1 MVPICIILVV
11 NLGII
16 GCVINLP
23 PFLRLIPVMK
33 ASFVEFM
40 FFLEKTFLNFSR
52 GFLILAESKNWNE
65 SFKNFCCNLLAII
78 PKAFAEILLSK
89 VGWKSLVKSR
99 LIGLLNFLLK
109 KKIKDFK
116 II

>member
-52 GFLILAESKNWNE
+52 GFLILAESK
-65 SFKNFCCNLLAII
+65 IGM
-78 PKAFAEILLSK
+78 K
-89 VGWKSLVKSR
+89 V
-99 LIGLLNFLLK
+99 LK
-109 KKIKDFK
+109 TFVVIY
-116 II
+116 